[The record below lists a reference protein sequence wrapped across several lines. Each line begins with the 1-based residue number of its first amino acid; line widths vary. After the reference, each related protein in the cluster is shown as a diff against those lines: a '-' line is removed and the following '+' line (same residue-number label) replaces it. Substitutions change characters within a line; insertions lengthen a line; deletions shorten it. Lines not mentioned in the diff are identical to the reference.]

1 MTPPSMIKR
10 LAASIYELLL
20 LIAIW
25 LISAGLFIA
34 LFGDATV
41 GIKRFLLQL
50 FLWTMTGVYFVW
62 CWKKS
67 GQTLAMKTWKI
78 QLVSQGGQPL
88 TYKQLILRYT
98 FASLGLLAACAGFLW
113 MIFDRED
120 LFLHDRLTGCRI
132 VNVDV
137 TTG

>member
-1 MTPPSMIKR
+1 MTSPSMIKR
-10 LAASIYELLL
+10 LATSIYELLL

-25 LISAGLFIA
+25 LIAAGLFIA

-78 QLVSQGGQPL
+78 QLVSRGGQPL
-88 TYKQLILRYT
+88 TYQQLILRYT
-98 FASLGLLAACAGFLW
+98 FASLGLLAAGAGFLW

-132 VNVDV
+132 VNVDA
-137 TTG
+137 TTR

>member
-1 MTPPSMIKR
+1 MTSPSMIKR
-10 LAASIYELLL
+10 LATSIYELLL

-25 LISAGLFIA
+25 LIAAGLFIA

>member
-1 MTPPSMIKR
+1 MTSPSMIKR
-10 LAASIYELLL
+10 LATSIYELFL

-25 LISAGLFIA
+25 LIAAGLFIA